1 MNTPLPKACHSW
13 RCFATLRT
21 LSFYFPTA
29 SPSLFCLLTSVPP
42 CFSLSDC
49 IKEPDILFLTGWFPE
64 TLVCHLLGHLAFRIK
79 IIFLTSTPHLL
90 DSLACHVVSRM
101 NLGSGTLVASEGRGE
116 NNCYGQTGTPIF
128 EKFWLIRNANV
139 NCTLVWKRK
148 GPNGHRQRSLCLNFL
163 DVP

>member
-1 MNTPLPKACHSW
+1 MFCNTEDTFILFPHCLSLSILPFDFSSS
-13 RCFATLRT
+13 LL
-21 LSFYFPTA
+21 LSFWLYKRTWHPVPDRMVPWNISLPSSW
-29 SPSLFCLLTSVPP
+29 SPGFQN
-42 CFSLSDC
+42 
-49 IKEPDILFLTGWFPE
+49 
-64 TLVCHLLGHLAFRIK
+64 K

-148 GPNGHRQRSLCLNFL
+148 GPNGHRQRSWCLNFL